1 MALDHK
7 VVGVRGSML
16 ASEIRKMMDANKRE
30 LDEQP
35 VNKRREM
42 GAKHG
47 WKGYTRCTTR
57 HTQSYS
63 KTRAEIQQERGP
75 R

>member
-1 MALDHK
+1 
-7 VVGVRGSML
+7 ML
-16 ASEIRKMMDANKRE
+16 ASQIRKMMAANQQE

-47 WKGYTRCTTR
+47 WKGYTRSTTR

-63 KTRAEIQQERGP
+63 KVREELQQRGDS

>member
-1 MALDHK
+1 
-7 VVGVRGSML
+7 ML
-16 ASEIRKMMDANKRE
+16 ASQIRKMMAANQQE

-47 WKGYTRCTTR
+47 WKGYTRSTTR

-63 KTRAEIQQERGP
+63 KVREELQQRGGSC
-75 R
+75 

>member
-1 MALDHK
+1 MTLDHK

-47 WKGYTRCTTR
+47 WKGYTRSTTR

-63 KTRAEIQQERGP
+63 KARSEIQQERGT

>member
-1 MALDHK
+1 
-7 VVGVRGSML
+7 ML
-16 ASEIRKMMDANKRE
+16 ASQIRKMMAANQQE

-47 WKGYTRCTTR
+47 WKGYTRSTTR
-57 HTQSYS
+57 HSQSYS
-63 KTRAEIQQERGP
+63 KVREELQQRGGSC
-75 R
+75 